1 VGHKSK
7 VVLHQISA
15 WVIRP
20 QKLYIGISTTR
31 NAKNRN
37 MKIIFLIKEK
47 KTFRRELKLN
57 YRKMNKTSSKVRKDK
72 KIKK

>member
-20 QKLYIGISTTR
+20 QTLYIAISTTR
-31 NAKNRN
+31 NGKNRN
-37 MKIIFLIKEK
+37 MKIIFSIKEK
-47 KTFRRELKLN
+47 KTFRRESKLN
-57 YRKMNKTSSKVRKDK
+57 YRKMNKTSSKVRTT